1 MREVIV
7 SEHLWGKIKE
17 VNDYLINELHLS
29 EEATEKRIR
38 RMEQFVMDFAKRV
51 DHPLCRFKKWRT
63 LGYHCAVFE
72 KDWVP
77 LPHSRND
84 LRTYKSNRTANS
96 GKRREKIRTAIRHF
110 THSANCSS
118 SFSTFL
124 SSYYRIT

>member
-51 DHPLCRFKKWRT
+51 DQPLCCFKKWRI
-63 LGYHCAVFE
+63 LGY
-72 KDWVP
+72 DWRSEV
-77 LPHSRND
+77 
-84 LRTYKSNRTANS
+84 
-96 GKRREKIRTAIRHF
+96 
-110 THSANCSS
+110 CSS
-118 SFSTFL
+118 DLWVFAYEVFDEGVIVRDMANTAL
-124 SSYYRIT
+124 LAE